1 MKKLLF
7 LLLPIFAFS
16 QTNFKKMDSIQFVQ
30 TVDQLVKDTGRN
42 YQLVTNRSDDD
53 VDNLKYENVQDKKDI
68 LLIKYGTYMDGENN
82 DLEIKGVK
90 KWRISSIYGKYLALF
105 QLWKKYADPKADAE
119 VLSEKMYKSINNF
132 SMSRYDY
139 DGHWRFSF

>member
-82 DLEIKGVK
+82 YLEIKGVK
-90 KWRISSIYGKYLALF
+90 KWAIETIYGKYLAVFPLY
-105 QLWKKYADPKADAE
+105 KKYADPNADAE
-119 VLSEKMYKSINNF
+119 LVNKKGFVILKKGYF
-132 SMSRYDY
+132 DRYNDEGY
-139 DGHWRFSF
+139 WRFSF